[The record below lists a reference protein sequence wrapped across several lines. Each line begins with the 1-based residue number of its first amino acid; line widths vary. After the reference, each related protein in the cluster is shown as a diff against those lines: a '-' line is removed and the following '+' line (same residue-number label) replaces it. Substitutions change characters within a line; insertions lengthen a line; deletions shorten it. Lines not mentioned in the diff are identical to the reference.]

1 MGIADKQQDALA
13 LVYTKVQ
20 KVKPLIEKHIFGY
33 DGVLLQEV
41 IGKLLQER
49 KGTVST
55 AESCTAGYL
64 ASQITMVPG
73 SSEYY
78 LGSVI
83 AYSYESK
90 TSELGVSPDSLIKYG
105 AVSEKVIIQMANGVR
120 EKFDTDYGI
129 ATSGIAGPSGG
140 TPDKP
145 VGTVWIAVSSKKGV
159 VSKCYTFGNN
169 RVRNVKRTSI
179 SALAMLRK
187 VILGKEDWI

>member
-1 MGIADKQQDALA
+1 MQE
-13 LVYTKVQ
+13 
-20 KVKPLIEKHIFGY
+20 VKPLIENHIFGY

-41 IGKLLQER
+41 IGNLLKER

-90 TSELGVSPDSLIKYG
+90 TAELGVSPDSLIKYG
-105 AVSEKVIIQMANGVR
+105 AVSEKVIVQMANGIR

-145 VGTVWIAVSSKKGV
+145 VGTVWVAVSSKKGV
-159 VSKCYTFGNN
+159 VSKCFNFGNN
-169 RVRNVKRTSI
+169 RARNVKRTSVA
-179 SALAMLRK
+179 ALAMLRK